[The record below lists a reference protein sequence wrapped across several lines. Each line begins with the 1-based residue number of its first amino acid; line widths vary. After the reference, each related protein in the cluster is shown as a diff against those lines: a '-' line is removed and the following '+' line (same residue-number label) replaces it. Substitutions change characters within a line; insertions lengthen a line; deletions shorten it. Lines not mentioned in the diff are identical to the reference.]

1 MKFWTCVIF
10 CTLDIRYAGR
20 LIKTRPKKWIAG
32 GLGQHL
38 CWCSSVVKPELK
50 LVESGS
56 VQIIRVYKISALSG
70 YVFSVFEKY
79 SHATKL
85 VFIIDLITNAEK
97 LLYYH
102 YERSTL
108 TELGTRSP
116 SFSPLWRRNVWQW
129 SSFLTMARS
138 SSSVLLWKKCNLAG
152 IHWNRR
158 RDQQLFG
165 LIVVLWNTTGFYLRP
180 CNKLHLYPHKWDIRN
195 ITGSY

>member
-1 MKFWTCVIF
+1 MPVGWSKLDQKNELLADLDSTCVG
-10 CTLDIRYAGR
+10 A
-20 LIKTRPKKWIAG
+20 
-32 GLGQHL
+32 HL
-38 CWCSSVVKPELK
+38 SWNQSSSWSSREV
-50 LVESGS
+50 S
-56 VQIIRVYKISALSG
+56 RLSG
-70 YVFSVFEKY
+70 FTRFQLWAGTCSLYLKNN
-79 SHATKL
+79 SHATNL

-195 ITGSY
+195 ITGFY